1 MPGPEGARIY
11 VMVAVRFESDQEMN
25 VLLQCGGGISRQLRR
40 CLDVRCVGPSHRE
53 RVCAIQQCT
62 KAAIYPRETQCSK
75 LDGYILLNGE
85 RRAERWI
92 PVQSSEQCSVT
103 CSSVETGHERE
114 LKKLNDGTACV
125 KEGYNISVCL
135 NGTCQHVGC
144 DGIIGSN
151 ARFDH
156 CGVCGGSGNSCG
168 RSAFKWKD
176 TKQFSPCDATCG
188 PNSYRVSVSVCR
200 NVRTGRVV
208 PERLCADQA
217 RPRPIV
223 EKCPHIVCPSQ

>member
-1 MPGPEGARIY
+1 
-11 VMVAVRFESDQEMN
+11 
-25 VLLQCGGGISRQLRR
+25 LQCGGGISHQFRR
-40 CLDVRCVGPSHRE
+40 CLDIRCVGPSHRE
-53 RVCAIQQCT
+53 RICSSQVLQTLTQRLSTFNHLDLVLPRGASQCT

-75 LDGYILLNGE
+75 LDGYVLLNGE

-92 PVQSSEQCSVT
+92 PVQSNQQCSVT
-103 CSSVETGHERE
+103 CSSVETGRERE
-114 LKKLNDGTACV
+114 LRKLSDGTSCI
-125 KEGYNISVCL
+125 KEGYNVSVCL
-135 NGTCQHVGC
+135 SGICQHVGC
-144 DGIIGSN
+144 DGIIGSS

-156 CGVCGGSGNSCG
+156 CGVCEGNGSSCG
-168 RSAFKWKD
+168 RTAFKWKD

-188 PNSYRVSVSVCR
+188 PNSYRVSVSVCH

-217 RPRPIV
+217 RPRPVV